1 LGSQQNPHTH
11 QVQTSSTCY
20 IEGDCGSK
28 SPYDFYYMA
37 LDQDGKQTPKSD
49 QCSTNMEWQDM

>member
-1 LGSQQNPHTH
+1 MGSQQNPHTH

-20 IEGDCGSK
+20 IEGDFGSK
-28 SPYDFYYMA
+28 SPYDFCCIT
-37 LDQDGKQTPKSD
+37 LDQDWKQTPKSD